1 MNDIAV
7 QRLSRDEARSLT
19 DEVKQDAE
27 RLWRKLVELYEGG
40 AHLALGYPSWH
51 SYCAAE
57 FDMGQSR
64 AYQLIDAGRVVLA
77 IPPMVERPP
86 NERQARELVPLLDNP
101 EALHDAWVEASANG
115 EPTAASVREVVQ
127 SRMGVHY
134 SSDTPEW
141 STPQD
146 LYDQLDAEFGFT
158 LDVCATAENAKCE
171 QFYTEADDGLARPW
185 SGVCWM
191 NPPYGDVISAW
202 VAKAHNTCL
211 DGRHTV
217 VCLLPART
225 DTAWWW
231 NYARY
236 GEVRFLRGRLK
247 FGGGENSAPFPSA
260 VVIFGRE
267 PKVVWWER

>member
-1 MNDIAV
+1 MNLPVAI
-7 QRLSRDEARSLT
+7 LSRDEARQLT
-19 DEVKQDAE
+19 DEVKRDGE
-27 RLWRKLVELYEGG
+27 RLWRKLVELHDGG
-40 AHLALGYPSWH
+40 APEILGYSSWH
-51 SYCAAE
+51 AYCEAEFGFKQAQAYRLLHAGQAAE
-57 FDMGQSR
+57 
-64 AYQLIDAGRVVLA
+64 I
-77 IPPMVERPP
+77 IPRDNRP
-86 NERQARELVPLLDNP
+86 NERQARELSPLRADPAALRSAWD
-101 EALHDAWVEASANG
+101 EATTNG
-115 EPTAASVREVVQ
+115 NPTADRVREVVQ

-134 SSDTPEW
+134 SSETPEW

-158 LDVCATAENAKCE
+158 LDVCATAKNAKCDK
-171 QFYTEADDGLARPW
+171 FYTEADDGLARPW

-191 NPPYGDVISAW
+191 NPPYGDVIAAW

-217 VCLLPART
+217 VCLVPART

-231 NYARY
+231 NHARY

-260 VVIFGRE
+260 VVIFGASPR
-267 PKVVWWER
+267 VIWWER